1 MVRKYYSGYLNYCFT
16 TYYGDK
22 KFVFDFVPLEGYTRG
37 ILYLNREEDMEA
49 LEASEEFKTGV
60 ITLAEVLGENESDQQ
75 DDGNPQKKQEEQEE
89 QEEGGKGEVVVFD
102 EVTKLQEAKRIL
114 SGEPYNVSVSHFM
127 NKETKSTRGGRIVPE
142 PSIREQYDEVGH
154 YKEGEG
160 KA

>member
-16 TYYGDK
+16 TFYKDK

-49 LEASEEFKTGV
+49 LEASEEFKTGI

-75 DDGNPQKKQEEQEE
+75 DDGNPQKKQKKQEE

-114 SGEPYNVSVSHFM
+114 SGEPYNVSVSNFM
-127 NKETKSTRGGRIVPE
+127 NKETILQKA
-142 PSIREQYDEVGH
+142 QEVGVSFPNLQ
-154 YKEGEG
+154 
-160 KA
+160 